1 LFDVLIAVERLDCV
15 VFAQATEGVDQMGAE
30 VRVDVLWR
38 ELGFSLSENKK
49 ESMIKQ
55 STIAQVR

>member
-1 LFDVLIAVERLDCV
+1 LFDVLIAVKWLNCV
-15 VFAQATEGVDQMGAE
+15 VFAQATEGVDQMGTE
-30 VRVDVLWR
+30 VGVDVLWR
-38 ELGFSLSENKK
+38 ELGFSLSEKKK